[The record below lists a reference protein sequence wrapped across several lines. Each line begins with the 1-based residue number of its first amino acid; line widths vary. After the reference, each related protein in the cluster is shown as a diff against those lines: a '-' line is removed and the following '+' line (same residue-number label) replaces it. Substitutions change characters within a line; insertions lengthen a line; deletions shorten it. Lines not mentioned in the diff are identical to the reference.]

1 MRLSAPIFRLKRQAR
16 LLGRDAGIPLHAALD
31 RIAKRE
37 GFRSWSHLAASIP
50 RHRPGSEIL
59 SRLTPGDLVLLG
71 ARPGHGKTV
80 LGLELA
86 VEATKS
92 GRKGFLFTLE
102 LIENDILKIIRS
114 LDVEPGTIDGSFTL
128 DTSDD
133 ICAAHIITRIE
144 AASAKAVPAV
154 AVVDYL
160 QLLDQK
166 RRNPE
171 PADQIRAM
179 KTYAAESGAIIV
191 AISQINRSFDPMAKQ
206 FPDLSDV
213 RLPNA
218 LDLTLFTK
226 TCFLHDGEI
235 CLDAVA

>member
-37 GFRSWSHLAASIP
+37 GFRNWSHLAASVP
-50 RHRPGSEIL
+50 LHRPGSKIL

-71 ARPGHGKTV
+71 ARPGHGKTI

-86 VEATKS
+86 VEAART
-92 GRKGFLFTLE
+92 GRHGFFFTLD
-102 LIENDILKIIRS
+102 LIENDILRFIRS

-133 ICAAHIITRIE
+133 ICADHIIARLD
-144 AASAKAVPAV
+144 AGPAKSV
-154 AVVDYL
+154 AVIAVIDYL

-171 PADQIRAM
+171 LADQIRAM
-179 KTYAAESGAIIV
+179 KNYAAVSGAIIV
-191 AISQINRSFDPMAKQ
+191 AISQIDRSFDPRAKQ
-206 FPDLSDV
+206 LPDLSDV

-235 CLDAVA
+235 CLDAVP